1 MRTFDCC
8 CFAYPHYAR
17 IFKSLVPFIPL
28 FPSPLFSNDA
38 LDFADL
44 VEYCWGDATT
54 TSWGARRAA
63 DRGVPNPYNIT
74 VFEVGAL
81 SILMLSPRFPPILIY
96 TPPPPPFFHSW
107 AMSSTM

>member
-1 MRTFDCC
+1 MVLLCLSPPTPVPLVSRTF
-8 CFAYPHYAR
+8 YP
-17 IFKSLVPFIPL
+17 P
-28 FPSPLFSNDA
+28 FPSPFFSNDA

-74 VFEVGAL
+74 VFEVSAL
-81 SILMLSPRFPPILIY
+81 SILMHSPRFPPRSYLHS
-96 TPPPPPFFHSW
+96 PP
-107 AMSSTM
+107 STLFS